1 MEVKKMWDQLLAA
14 MPFVWLV
21 IVVIAAIVEAVT
33 VQLVS
38 IWFAVGGIAAVIA
51 AACGA
56 SIPVQFI
63 LFIAVA
69 VATLVLT
76 RPLVKKMTR
85 FHKAETNADRYIGKT
100 GVVTEEIDNTA
111 GRGLVKVL
119 GSIWTA
125 RSEDGAV
132 IAAGENVLVKRIE
145 GVKVIVSHA

>member
-1 MEVKKMWDQLLAA
+1 MDQLMAA
-14 MPFVWLV
+14 MPFVWLAV
-21 IVVIAAIVEAVT
+21 VVIAAILEAAT

-56 SIPVQFI
+56 SILVQII
-63 LFIAVA
+63 LFIGVTVVA
-69 VATLVLT
+69 LLLT
-76 RPLVKKMTR
+76 RPLVKKMTHFR
-85 FHKAETNADRYIGKT
+85 KTETNADRYVGKI

-125 RSEDGAV
+125 RSEDGSV
-132 IAAGENVLVKRIE
+132 IAAGESVTVQKIE
-145 GVKVIVSHA
+145 GVKVIVTHP